1 MLRQH
6 QSKTN
11 CFAKLASAS
20 FVVFCLAFVF
30 AATVRAQNSPS
41 PSAGSSPASSSQSS
55 VAGTQ
60 ADDDTVPRG
69 KKLVLKDGSFQL
81 VRDYEIDGDRVRYY
95 DLDTHEWEE
104 MPASMVDWDAT
115 KKEAA
120 SEAKQDQKLLNAV
133 SEREKEENPQLLSVD
148 ASIEPAPG
156 VFLPPDVGL
165 FAFDGKKIYPV
176 KQADMKS
183 SVSKGRMLEK
193 VLIPVPII
201 PTRHVISIV
210 GTRAKLRFT
219 NGQPEFYFRTA
230 DGSEPEIDLVRAK
243 VRHGEREVEDVDE
256 LMGETAEARK
266 DIALQRWHIA
276 SDVYRYTIAKPLDP
290 GEYVLV
296 QTVGNDQVSI
306 YLWDFAI
313 DPNPK

>member
-1 MLRQH
+1 MRRQY
-6 QSKTN
+6 QSRTEWIAN
-11 CFAKLASAS
+11 VASVSLAL
-20 FVVFCLAFVF
+20 CFVF
-30 AATVRAQNSPS
+30 GFARPVHAQNSSNPD
-41 PSAGSSPASSSQSS
+41 AASSSESS
-55 VAGTQ
+55 SQNGTVAGTLP
-60 ADDDTVPRG
+60 DNDTISRG

-81 VRDYEIDGDRVRYY
+81 VREYEIDGDRVRYY

-115 KKEAA
+115 KKEEA
-120 SEAKQDQKLLNAV
+120 SEAKQDQKLVNAV
-133 SEREKEENPQLLSVD
+133 SQREREENPQLLSVD

-156 VFLPPDVGL
+156 VFLPPDAGH
-165 FAFDGKKIYPV
+165 FAFDGKKIYSV

-183 SVSKGRMLEK
+183 AVSKGRMVEK

-201 PTRHVISIV
+201 PTRHVISIA

-219 NGQPEFYFRTA
+219 TGQPEFYFRTS

-243 VRHGEREVEDVDE
+243 IRHNEREVEDVDE

-266 DIALQRWHIA
+266 DIALQRWQMA
-276 SDVYRYTIAKPLDP
+276 SDVYRYTIGKPLEP

-313 DPNPK
+313 DPAPK

>member
-1 MLRQH
+1 MPQGGHNTIVSIR
-6 QSKTN
+6 N
-11 CFAKLASAS
+11 LAAVAFS
-20 FVVFCLAFVF
+20 CLAFVL
-30 AATVRAQNSPS
+30 APAVCAQNSSNTGSAPS
-41 PSAGSSPASSSQSS
+41 SASTSQNSP
-55 VAGTQ
+55 VPGTLP
-60 ADDDTVPRG
+60 DNDTISRG

-81 VRDYEIDGDRVRYY
+81 VREYEIDGDRVRYY

-120 SEAKQDQKLLNAV
+120 SEAKQDQKLVNAV
-133 SEREKEENPQLLSVD
+133 SEREREENPQLLNVD

-156 VFLPPDVGL
+156 VFLPPDTGL
-165 FAFDGKKIYPV
+165 FAFDGEKIYTV

-183 SVSKGRMLEK
+183 SLSKGRMVEK

-219 NGQPEFYFRTA
+219 NGQPEFYFRTS

-243 VRHGEREVEDVDE
+243 IRHGGRDVEDVDE

-266 DIALQRWHIA
+266 DVALQRWQTA
-276 SDVYRYTIAKPLDP
+276 PDVYRYTLAKPLEP

-313 DPNPK
+313 DPAPK